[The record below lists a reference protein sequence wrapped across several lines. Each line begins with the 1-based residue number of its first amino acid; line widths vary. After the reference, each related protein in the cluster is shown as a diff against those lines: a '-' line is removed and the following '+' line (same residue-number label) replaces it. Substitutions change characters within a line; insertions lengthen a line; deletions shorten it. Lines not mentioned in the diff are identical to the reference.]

1 MRLAFLPRYGQW
13 ALVDEAGADLRHV
26 SGGLAAWAPR
36 IAGGEGVGALP
47 LNGRV
52 TPPGPLAALSA
63 PGPLRRILPGPREA
77 SAGRAIAAVIGVTLT
92 GRRNPVR
99 SLCGYVAA
107 YHDPV
112 GRLTRLGTVMVTRG
126 EFGDA
131 APLLVTPDTAGDG
144 EGAADF
150 ASYLTWL
157 DSQRDLRIGDVVM
170 LGAAAL
176 SARQWMRLEGG
187 DLADP
192 AETAR
197 ALRTQ
202 AR

>member
-1 MRLAFLPRYGQW
+1 MRLAFLPGCRQW
-13 ALVDEAGADLRHV
+13 ALVDEAGAGLRHV

-52 TPPGPLAALSA
+52 SPLGSLAALGA
-63 PGPLRRILPGPREA
+63 PEPLRKIFPGPWNG
-77 SAGRAIAAVIGVTLT
+77 SAGRTIAAVVGVTLA

-107 YHDPV
+107 YRDRT
-112 GRLTRLGTVMVTRG
+112 GRVTRLGTAMVTRG

-131 APLLVTPDTAGDG
+131 APLATPDLASDDG
-144 EGAADF
+144 GPVDF

-157 DSQRDLRIGDVVM
+157 NDQRELRIGDVVV
-170 LGAAAL
+170 LDGAAL
-176 SARQWMRLEGG
+176 STQQWMRLEGD
-187 DLADP
+187 DLVDP
-192 AETAR
+192 AEIAPSP
-197 ALRTQ
+197 RTLT
-202 AR
+202 R

>member
-1 MRLAFLPRYGQW
+1 MRLAFLPRCDQW
-13 ALVDEAGADLRHV
+13 ALVDEAGAGLRHL
-26 SGGLAAWAPR
+26 SGGLSAWAPR

-52 TPPGPLAALSA
+52 TPLGPLAALDA
-63 PGPLRRILPGPREA
+63 PGPLRRILPGPRKA
-77 SAGRAIAAVIGVTLT
+77 SEGRTIAAVIGVTLA

-99 SLCGYVAA
+99 SLGGYVAA

-112 GRLTRLGTVMVTRG
+112 GRLTRLGTVMVTRD

-131 APLLVTPDTAGDG
+131 APLLATLDTVGDG

-157 DSQRDLRIGDVVM
+157 DGQRDLRIGDVVM
-170 LGAAAL
+170 LGAATL
-176 SARQWMRLEGG
+176 SARQWIRLEGG
-187 DLADP
+187 DLADS
-192 AETAR
+192 AEIEPP
-197 ALRTQ
+197 LRRQ